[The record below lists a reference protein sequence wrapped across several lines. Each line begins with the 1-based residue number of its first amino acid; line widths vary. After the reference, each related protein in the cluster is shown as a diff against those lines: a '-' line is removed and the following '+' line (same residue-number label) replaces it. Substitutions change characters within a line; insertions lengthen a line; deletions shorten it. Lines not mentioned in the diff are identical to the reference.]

1 MRTGKRFPDLPD
13 RLLAGVSGGA
23 DSVAL
28 LLMLLEDGVQVM
40 AVHVNHGLRGEAS
53 DGDEAFVRELC
64 EGLKTPLLTYRAD
77 PPGTPGEDWARRT
90 RYGFFRQAAE
100 ATGIRA
106 IALAHHRDDQAE
118 TLLLHLL
125 RGSGLTG
132 LQGMAADSMADGLR
146 ILRPLLGFSREEL
159 RDMLRSRGQL
169 WREDATNADSR
180 YLRNALR
187 SDVLPRLEALIPG
200 AAARMA
206 QTASLLQGDEAA
218 LDEMTQT
225 FLTTHGGKAYLPLR
239 ALRLQP
245 VALQR
250 RILRRW
256 WQDVTGDSQG
266 ERCLSALHTEQLLR
280 LVGAPA
286 SARCGLPGGWT
297 AQSGWTHIHLK
308 KLPKHTPFWEE
319 KLADSAR
326 IRVEEAGVR
335 MGDGR
340 AAQAF
345 PAEMLGGLV
354 VRTRRTGDW
363 IRPFGSSGRQ
373 SLQDYLV
380 NRRVDEAFRDQVPL
394 VCRGSEVLLAGG
406 VGAGAIPRMKADD
419 ERVLLVW
426 TEAFP
431 WHETDEGGA

>member
-1 MRTGKRFPDLPD
+1 MRQGKRFPELPD

-28 LLMLLEDGVQVM
+28 LHLLLEDGVQVT

-64 EGLKTPLLTYRAD
+64 ADLKTPLVTYRAD
-77 PPGTPGEDWARRT
+77 PPESPGEDWARQV
-90 RYGFFRQAAE
+90 RYGFFREAAE
-100 ATGIRA
+100 ATGIHA

-125 RGSGLTG
+125 RGAGLTG
-132 LQGMAADSMADGLR
+132 LQGMAADTTVNGLR
-146 ILRPLLGFSREEL
+146 ILRPLLGFSRGEL

-169 WREDATNADSR
+169 WREDGSNGDPR

-187 SDVLPRLEALIPG
+187 SDVLPRLEALLPG

-218 LDEMTQT
+218 LDGLTQA
-225 FLTTHGGKAYLPLR
+225 FLERHGGEADLPLR
-239 ALRLQP
+239 ALREQP
-245 VALQR
+245 EALQR

-256 WQDVTGDSQG
+256 WQQVTGGIGS
-266 ERCLSALHTEQLLR
+266 ERSLSAMHTQTLLQL
-280 LVGAPA
+280 VHGPA

-297 AQSGWTHIHLK
+297 AQSGWTHIHLR
-308 KLPKHTPFWEE
+308 KLPKHTPFFEE
-319 KLADSAR
+319 KLTDSAR

-340 AAQAF
+340 TAQAF
-345 PAEMLGGLV
+345 PTEMLSGLV

-373 SLQDYLV
+373 SLQDYFV
-380 NRRVDEAFRDQVPL
+380 NRRVDEAFRDRVPL
-394 VCRGSEVLLAGG
+394 VCRDSEVLLAGG

-419 ERVLLVW
+419 DRVLLVW